1 MDVRRSMQAG
11 EFGRG
16 MALGPQLKPINR
28 RHRPRLYWIMV
39 ICYGVTML
47 LGVVVAAVFVL
58 AQNSN

>member
-1 MDVRRSMQAG
+1 MQAG